1 MNAKQTAAYQSSGL
15 PEYDP
20 QARAAFIA
28 GWRAACKVLKSELNG
43 LPTMPHVMAE
53 IRARLE
59 EIPQ

>member
-1 MNAKQTAAYQSSGL
+1 MNAKQERAFYDAGL
-15 PEYDP
+15 PDQP
-20 QARAAFIA
+20 LPRAAFIA
-28 GWRAACKVLKSELNG
+28 GWRAACKALKSELNG